1 MYFLDKFDIVC
12 NDLDINFKEAE
23 RMLKQID
30 LELTTNTESKEYI
43 SDVASKNYKGRYDE
57 LKSKFFK
64 IKENY
69 IYTKKMEEMI
79 ISSKKD
85 SEESMNDSNLMLQI
99 ESKNMIAS
107 NSLISAEKLENA
119 KRSALSIENMSKNVM
134 IDLESQ
140 THKLQSTNAKVV
152 LLNSSLESS
161 SNIILKMM
169 NRENRNKAF
178 VGLFSVTLLT
188 FFLFILSSRI

>member
-107 NSLISAEKLENA
+107 NSLISAEKLEIA

>member
-1 MYFLDKFDIVC
+1 
-12 NDLDINFKEAE
+12 
-23 RMLKQID
+23 
-30 LELTTNTESKEYI
+30 
-43 SDVASKNYKGRYDE
+43 
-57 LKSKFFK
+57 
-64 IKENY
+64 
-69 IYTKKMEEMI
+69 MEEMI

>member
-1 MYFLDKFDIVC
+1 
-12 NDLDINFKEAE
+12 
-23 RMLKQID
+23 MLKQID

-43 SDVASKNYKGRYDE
+43 SDVASKNYKGKYDE

-152 LLNSSLESS
+152 LLNGSLESS

>member
-1 MYFLDKFDIVC
+1 
-12 NDLDINFKEAE
+12 
-23 RMLKQID
+23 MLKQID

-107 NSLISAEKLENA
+107 NSLISAEKLEIA
-119 KRSALSIENMSKNVM
+119 KRSALNIENMSKNVM

>member
-1 MYFLDKFDIVC
+1 
-12 NDLDINFKEAE
+12 
-23 RMLKQID
+23 MLKQID

-43 SDVASKNYKGRYDE
+43 SDVTSKNYKGRYDE

-85 SEESMNDSNLMLQI
+85 TEESMNDSNLMLQI
-99 ESKNMIAS
+99 ESKNMITS

>member
-1 MYFLDKFDIVC
+1 
-12 NDLDINFKEAE
+12 
-23 RMLKQID
+23 MLKQID

-107 NSLISAEKLENA
+107 NSLISAEKLEIA